1 MTGIKPVGRVGSRIG
16 MPGVAL
22 AAAAAFGQQ
31 PAPPLQ
37 VVDQGVEDA
46 TPLSASLRDPRADL
60 REPTDFER
68 LYRVPGRPDLLMR
81 RSGAMSAVFPDS
93 DYAVTRF
100 GLVPLVPAGTVWMIG
115 DPSAGCVEAA
125 KPGCRPHEALRL
137 NPLPGPHRVRGRA
150 RVDGGSR
157 EFVATPPLARP
168 VGAETARAEDL
179 RVNTAVAPVSATL
192 PLAEWERQPQAFSVF
207 DLGRLAARDLTYEPY
222 RATRIREIA
231 RRYGPGR
238 DGE

>member
-1 MTGIKPVGRVGSRIG
+1 MTGIESKGRVGSRIG
-16 MPGVAL
+16 MPGVVL

-125 KPGCRPHEALRL
+125 KPDCRPHEAFRL
-137 NPLPGPHRVRGRA
+137 NPLPGPSWVHSRRRQDGASRA
-150 RVDGGSR
+150 
-157 EFVATPPLARP
+157 FVPTTPLAKP
-168 VGAETARAEDL
+168 VGTAMAKAEDL
-179 RVNTAVAPVSATL
+179 RVDTALAPVSATL
-192 PLAEWERQPQAFSVF
+192 PAAEWERQPQAFSVF